1 MGLNC
6 HTDCLLFGGMGTG
19 DQDVVEGVDF
29 SYVAK
34 EHLVSGQ
41 LSKDLHSNMV
51 GHELAGDQRDDT
63 VHARDDAT

>member
-19 DQDVVEGVDF
+19 DRDVVEGVGF

-34 EHLVSGQ
+34 GHLVSGQ
-41 LSKDLHSNMV
+41 VKEKEGRMAVWGCH
-51 GHELAGDQRDDT
+51 GRG
-63 VHARDDAT
+63 